1 MQTNPQPYR
10 YTGLLAILGL
20 VALLAGLI
28 IMLLLPEIRLA
39 AWGIMGVGVI
49 LLASAFVLDFR
60 RVSRALTGRRGRF
73 GVGTT
78 VMASIFIGITIL
90 INAISITNYQRIDAT
105 SLSQFTL
112 TAQTKGVLE
121 ALQKPVKAL
130 CFFVSEKDTYGI
142 TTYAA
147 ALLMEYQNY
156 TEKLTIEYIDP
167 DEHPDRARKY
177 NITQYQTVVFESGGQ
192 YRLLPPTAIIQTST
206 DQQGN
211 LQIVG
216 IEAEH
221 SFTSAILEVTGIA
234 QKKVY
239 FLTGHGEADINGTY
253 SYVGNGLR
261 DDLYLIGTL
270 NLITNPSIP
279 GDCAV
284 LIIAAPQS
292 PLTASEVEIIDRYL
306 KAGGQVLILTDPNY
320 PDGLAQLVSPWG
332 VDLADGTV
340 IDTASS
346 VAPRKD
352 MPLVTADRN
361 FFSLTSG
368 LDIISYFPGAVG
380 IIPQETAP
388 AGTEMQPLVWTSN
401 DSWLEKDYDP
411 TKEPA
416 FNDGRDV
423 KGPIALGV
431 VIAASPR
438 DTGGQS
444 SEQGKIV
451 RLVVIGDSDF
461 ASNEHFLEVNNS
473 DLFLNSVNWL
483 AEETELIAI
492 RRTVTPFRRL
502 AINPDEANFINYS
515 SLALPPIL
523 VLIIGGIIWWRRR

>member
-1 MQTNPQPYR
+1 M
-10 YTGLLAILGL
+10 GL

-73 GVGTT
+73 STGTT
-78 VMASIFIGITIL
+78 VMASIFIGITLL
-90 INAISITNYQRIDAT
+90 INGISINFYQRIDAT
-105 SLSQFTL
+105 ALSQFTL
-112 TAQTKGVLE
+112 TPQTRDVLS
-121 ALQKPVKAL
+121 ALAKPVKAL
-130 CFFVSEKDTYGI
+130 CFFVPEKDTYGI

-156 TEKLTIEYIDP
+156 TKNLTIEYIDP
-167 DEHPDRARKY
+167 DQHPDRARQYK
-177 NITQYQTVVFESGGQ
+177 ISQYQTVVFESGGQ
-192 YRLLPPTAIIQTST
+192 YRLVPPTAIIQTST
-206 DQQGN
+206 DQEGN

-221 SFTSAILEVTGIA
+221 SFTSAILEVTGVA
-234 QKKVY
+234 QKRVY

-253 SYVGNGLR
+253 SYVRNGLR

-279 GDCAV
+279 ADCAV
-284 LIIAAPQS
+284 LIIAAPQT
-292 PLTASEVEIIDRYL
+292 PLTAGEVETIDRYL
-306 KAGGQVLILTDPNY
+306 KAGGQTLILTDPNF
-320 PDGLAQLVSPWG
+320 PDGLEQLVSPWG
-332 VDLADGTV
+332 VDLSNGTV
-340 IDTASS
+340 IDPASS

-352 MPLVTADRN
+352 MPLVTSERN

-368 LDIISYFPGAVG
+368 LNITAYFPGAIGV
-380 IIPQETAP
+380 IPQETAP

-401 DSWLEKDYDP
+401 DSWLEKDFDP
-411 TKEPA
+411 TKEPV
-416 FNDGRDV
+416 FNDGRDI
-423 KGPIALGV
+423 KGPIAIGA

-451 RLVVIGDSDF
+451 RLAIIGDSDF

-473 DLFLNSVNWL
+473 DLFLNTVNWL

-492 RRTVTPFRRL
+492 HRTVTPFRRL
-502 AINPDEANFINYS
+502 AVNPDEANFINYS